1 MPYFVHLLFMNFLYS
16 ILIWFANIGLKLVA
30 PFNQKIKLFV
40 DGRNETFS
48 KLESSIKKDDEVV
61 WMHAASLGEFEQ
73 GRPII
78 EKLKENHP
86 SKKLVVTFFS
96 PSGYEIRKNYEVAD
110 VVCYL
115 PLDSKKN
122 MRRFVNLVKPELAII
137 VKYEFWPN
145 LLLQLKK
152 NKVKTILISGIFR
165 EKQIFFK
172 WYGRWFRKSL
182 NAFEHFFVQDENS
195 KKLLNSINF
204 KNVSISG
211 DTRFDRVFEI
221 TKQNNELDFVRQFV
235 NNSYTVVAGST
246 WEEDENLLVDYINNS
261 ATKDEKFIIA
271 PHNIKAIDIQEL
283 KKTFTKNTVLYSEKE
298 GKNLENYQ
306 VFIIDTIGILTK
318 IYSYASV
325 AYVGGGYTKSGI
337 HNILEPATFGIPIV
351 IGPNYDKFKEAIDLV
366 KLEACF
372 KVDSIQKISVF
383 LKKLYKDKSEREIA
397 GEKAKNY
404 VVSNLGATSKIL
416 NYLNNERKTK

>member
-86 SKKLVVTFFS
+86 LKKLVVTFFS
-96 PSGYEIRKNYEVAD
+96 PSGYEIRKNYKVAD